1 MASFAPLGASFGDLT
16 TLADVKAWLQTGQS
30 AFPATDDALL
40 TRLITAASRYI
51 QTWLNRQI
59 ASQDWIETRD
69 GVGNA
74 LGPCEVRYQFAAFPV
89 TAVGLVAVDG
99 VTIPPILASPSA
111 QTGIVV
117 GAFATQAGYLFTP
130 TQLVIRGYPV
140 PRKAGCVTLQY
151 TAGYSVIP
159 PDLAQACIELVALR
173 YRERSR
179 IGEVARAIGGGETV
193 SYSQKDM
200 SDSIKTL
207 IQQHRVVAPVAGF
220 LIPASTKQ
228 TRRRSPVPCDH
239 RLSRRRPR
247 GAGATARTA

>member
-1 MASFAPLGASFGDLT
+1 MANLASPGASYGDLM

-40 TRLITAASRYI
+40 TRLITAASQFI

-59 ASQDWIETRD
+59 ASQDWIEIRD
-69 GVGNA
+69 GIGSA
-74 LGPCEVRYQFAAFPV
+74 LGPYDVRYQFAAFPV
-89 TAVGLVAVDG
+89 SAVSLVVVDGLRIPPVPASLPAQPDVAV
-99 VTIPPILASPSA
+99 VST
-111 QTGIVV
+111 
-117 GAFATQAGYLFTP
+117 FATQAGYLFTP
-130 TQLVIRGYPV
+130 TQLVIRGYVV

-151 TAGYSVIP
+151 TAGYAVTP
-159 PDLAQACIELVALR
+159 PELAQACIELVALR

-207 IQQHRVVAPVAGF
+207 IQQYRIVAPIAGF
-220 LIPASTKQ
+220 LIPAPTQ
-228 TRRRSPVPCDH
+228 TDTATLV
-239 RLSRRRPR
+239 
-247 GAGATARTA
+247 GAM